1 MVGIRTIANSFG
13 VRLVAEDI
21 ENDFKQIKVSRLTL
35 GLIMSVAVT
44 SGVIVW
50 NAAQVAGRIGE
61 LEDTVNRVEQDMGD
75 LTLETDPTILIRLDS
90 LEKKIDEL
98 ADMEG
103 LDEIDERLG
112 YIETWIEELDRDS
125 GEEFRWEIDDLHH
138 RSFSLEQAIRSRPWG
153 DDFLKDYLGW

>member
-1 MVGIRTIANSFG
+1 MVSVRTIANSFG

-61 LEDTVNRVEQDMGD
+61 LEDTVNRVEQDMGE

-153 DDFLKDYLGW
+153 DDFLRDYLGW

>member
-1 MVGIRTIANSFG
+1 M
-13 VRLVAEDI
+13 AEDI

-61 LEDTVNRVEQDMGD
+61 LEDTVNRVEQDMGE
-75 LTLETDPTILIRLDS
+75 LQIETDPTILIRLDS

-98 ADMEG
+98 ADIEG
-103 LDEIDERLG
+103 FDEIDER
-112 YIETWIEELDRDS
+112 IETLEEWIDELDRDS

-138 RSFSLEQAIRSRPWG
+138 RSYALEEAIRSRAWG
-153 DDFLKDYLGW
+153 DDFLRDFFGW

>member
-1 MVGIRTIANSFG
+1 M
-13 VRLVAEDI
+13 AEDI

>member
-1 MVGIRTIANSFG
+1 M
-13 VRLVAEDI
+13 AEDI

-61 LEDTVNRVEQDMGD
+61 LEDTVNRVEKDMGD

-153 DDFLKDYLGW
+153 DDFLRDYLGW

>member
-1 MVGIRTIANSFG
+1 M
-13 VRLVAEDI
+13 AEDI

-61 LEDTVNRVEQDMGD
+61 LEDTVNRVQADMGE
-75 LTLETDPTILIRLDS
+75 LQIETDPTILIRLDS

-98 ADMEG
+98 ADMDG
-103 LDEIDERLG
+103 FDEIDGR
-112 YIETWIEELDRDS
+112 IETLEEWIDELDRDS

-138 RSFSLEQAIRSRPWG
+138 RSHALEQALRSREWG
-153 DDFLKDYLGW
+153 NEILREYLGW

>member
-1 MVGIRTIANSFG
+1 M
-13 VRLVAEDI
+13 AEDI

-50 NAAQVAGRIGE
+50 NAAQVASRIGE
-61 LEDTVNRVEQDMGD
+61 LEDTVNRVEKDMGD

-112 YIETWIEELDRDS
+112 HIETWIEELDRDS

>member
-1 MVGIRTIANSFG
+1 
-13 VRLVAEDI
+13 
-21 ENDFKQIKVSRLTL
+21 
-35 GLIMSVAVT
+35 MSVAVT

-153 DDFLKDYLGW
+153 DDFLRDYLGW

>member
-1 MVGIRTIANSFG
+1 M
-13 VRLVAEDI
+13 AEDI

-61 LEDTVNRVEQDMGD
+61 LEATVNRVEQDMGE

-103 LDEIDERLG
+103 LDEIDQRLE
-112 YIETWIEELDRDS
+112 ILETWIDELDRDS

-153 DDFLKDYLGW
+153 DDFLRDYLGW

>member
-1 MVGIRTIANSFG
+1 M
-13 VRLVAEDI
+13 AEDI

-103 LDEIDERLG
+103 LDEIDGRLA

-153 DDFLKDYLGW
+153 DDFLRDYLGW

>member
-1 MVGIRTIANSFG
+1 M
-13 VRLVAEDI
+13 AEDI

-61 LEDTVNRVEQDMGD
+61 LEDTVNRVEQDMGE
-75 LTLETDPTILIRLDS
+75 LQIETDPTILIRLDS

-98 ADMEG
+98 ADIEG
-103 LDEIDERLG
+103 FDEIDER
-112 YIETWIEELDRDS
+112 IETLEEWIDELDRDS
-125 GEEFRWEIDDLHH
+125 GEELRWEIDDLHH
-138 RSFSLEQAIRSRPWG
+138 RSYALEEAIRSRSWG
-153 DDFLKDYLGW
+153 DDFLRDFFGW

>member
-1 MVGIRTIANSFG
+1 M
-13 VRLVAEDI
+13 AEDI

-103 LDEIDERLG
+103 LDEIDGRLA

-125 GEEFRWEIDDLHH
+125 GEEL
-138 RSFSLEQAIRSRPWG
+138 SLIHI
-153 DDFLKDYLGW
+153 

>member
-1 MVGIRTIANSFG
+1 M
-13 VRLVAEDI
+13 AEDI

-61 LEDTVNRVEQDMGD
+61 LEDTVNRVEQDMGE

-153 DDFLKDYLGW
+153 DDFLRDYLGW

>member
-1 MVGIRTIANSFG
+1 
-13 VRLVAEDI
+13 VAEDI

-112 YIETWIEELDRDS
+112 YIETWIDELDRDS

-153 DDFLKDYLGW
+153 DDFLRDYLGW

>member
-1 MVGIRTIANSFG
+1 M
-13 VRLVAEDI
+13 AEDI

-61 LEDTVNRVEQDMGD
+61 LEQTVNRVEQDMSD
-75 LTLETDPTILIRLDS
+75 LTLETDPTIIIRLDS

-98 ADMEG
+98 ADTEG
-103 LDEIDERLG
+103 FDEIDERIEV
-112 YIETWIEELDRDS
+112 IETWIDELDREN

-138 RSFSLEQAIRSRPWG
+138 RSYALEEAIRSRAWG
-153 DDFLKDYLGW
+153 DDFLRDFFGW